1 MSRITLVE
9 NEKVISQD
17 IQISKT
23 FNDYFISI
31 PVTNIEQEYLD
42 SEENDHTF
50 MIIVKHQNQPSIKL
64 IIARNKNK
72 SLTLRFRE
80 TNIDEIKMYIQN
92 LDPKKAF

>member
-1 MSRITLVE
+1 
-9 NEKVISQD
+9 
-17 IQISKT
+17 
-23 FNDYFISI
+23 
-31 PVTNIEQEYLD
+31 
-42 SEENDHTF
+42 